1 MNPKISAT
9 ALEETKILVWHR
21 DKLKLILTMSD
32 PFLKTVL
39 DHVVA
44 RDVVKKLTQVRR
56 QLTHFF
62 ASELR
67 EMALNVGSIKNA
79 NLVNELHHKIFGEAK
94 ELARPDIFRRKL
106 T

>member
-1 MNPKISAT
+1 MLKPLSLQISAT

-44 RDVVKKLTQVRR
+44 RDVVRKLTQVGS
-56 QLTHFF
+56 QI
-62 ASELR
+62 
-67 EMALNVGSIKNA
+67 LNLQ
-79 NLVNELHHKIFGEAK
+79 NLNNVF
-94 ELARPDIFRRKL
+94 
-106 T
+106 

>member
-1 MNPKISAT
+1 MRQFVSYTSNIDGVNLHQDDRTSTLKGIIDEKLFCCHQVSNPGPSLQISAT

-44 RDVVKKLTQVRR
+44 RDVVKKLTQV
-56 QLTHFF
+56 
-62 ASELR
+62 SC
-67 EMALNVGSIKNA
+67 
-79 NLVNELHHKIFGEAK
+79 LVTLF
-94 ELARPDIFRRKL
+94 
-106 T
+106 

>member
-1 MNPKISAT
+1 MIFVLFKISAT

-44 RDVVKKLTQVRR
+44 RDVVKKLTQVR
-56 QLTHFF
+56 
-62 ASELR
+62 LR
-67 EMALNVGSIKNA
+67 HL
-79 NLVNELHHKIFGEAK
+79 LHPH
-94 ELARPDIFRRKL
+94 
-106 T
+106 

>member
-1 MNPKISAT
+1 MSICLSVYIKELILNRLVQNKHFNNEKILQISAT

-44 RDVVKKLTQVRR
+44 RDVVRKLTQVSDT
-56 QLTHFF
+56 QF
-62 ASELR
+62 LR
-67 EMALNVGSIKNA
+67 
-79 NLVNELHHKIFGEAK
+79 F
-94 ELARPDIFRRKL
+94 
-106 T
+106 

>member
-1 MNPKISAT
+1 MRYCGCCSSSDVDLNWFFFFVQISAT

-44 RDVVKKLTQVRR
+44 RDVVRKLTQVSV
-56 QLTHFF
+56 L
-62 ASELR
+62 L
-67 EMALNVGSIKNA
+67 I
-79 NLVNELHHKIFGEAK
+79 EAG
-94 ELARPDIFRRKL
+94 
-106 T
+106 

>member
-1 MNPKISAT
+1 MREKSLLLSKLVLASYSIRQSKSSTKTTVYNLVPNRFQISAT

-44 RDVVKKLTQVRR
+44 RDVVKKLTQVSAIPCT
-56 QLTHFF
+56 LP
-62 ASELR
+62 E
-67 EMALNVGSIKNA
+67 
-79 NLVNELHHKIFGEAK
+79 
-94 ELARPDIFRRKL
+94 
-106 T
+106 